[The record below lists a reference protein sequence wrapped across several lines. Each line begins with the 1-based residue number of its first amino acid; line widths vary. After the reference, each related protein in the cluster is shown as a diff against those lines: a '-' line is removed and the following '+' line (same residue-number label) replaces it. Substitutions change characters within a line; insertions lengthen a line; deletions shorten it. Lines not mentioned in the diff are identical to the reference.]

1 MYSSPLDNTGLNCM
15 GSLTRGGFPNDLS
28 SSNLCC
34 SRVNSEAGN
43 PNVQSAECNYTRVS
57 DCVEL
62 RAPNPALFKG
72 QLYHPEGLT
81 MKKSNLFPKENG
93 SSVVIHH

>member
-15 GSLTRGGFPNDLS
+15 GSLTCGGFPNDLS

-34 SRVNSEAGN
+34 SGVNSEAGN

-57 DCVEL
+57 DYAEL
-62 RAPNPALFKG
+62 RAPNLRIVQGSTVSSRRTYNEKVKP
-72 QLYHPEGLT
+72 
-81 MKKSNLFPKENG
+81 FPKG
-93 SSVVIHH
+93 KWV